1 MPEVDIQYPGKLH
14 GLHNDLPLL
23 PERMKIEQ
31 VKKSVTNLH
40 KRTDLK
46 KVHRVIKFSQNVWLK
61 SYTNMNTKLRKKTKI
76 ILKKIFSSSWIMQF
90 LEKIWKIWQNI
101 EISNL

>member
-1 MPEVDIQYPGKLH
+1 MPEVDIQYAGKLH